1 MNWLGN
7 IGRKSTGWLVFSA
20 DLFGLLNLTLREMRH
35 VLNPSRR
42 RIFWFL
48 FKRQLYNS
56 GLKATYINTVV
67 AIMLAWLV
75 MSKAYLLLSEEVG
88 AGAVQYYAQFF
99 IIVVIREIGPIVSG
113 VILIARSAN
122 AITAEIGHLK
132 LNDEFDV
139 LSSMRISPVFIFLVP
154 VFLSFPLSLL
164 LMFFYFNIV
173 CICFSYL
180 FIFGLYG
187 IDINFADFIKE
198 IVMGISSNE
207 IVISI
212 AKACLGGGLIGLI
225 SIQFGIK
232 VGDKFTDI
240 SRAISNSIS
249 TQFLVFISLNVALS
263 ILAYR

>member
-7 IGRKSTGWLVFSA
+7 IGRKSTGWLFFSA
-20 DLFGLLNLTLREMRH
+20 DLFGLLNLTFREMRH

-75 MSKAYLLLSEEVG
+75 MSKAYLMLSEG

-132 LNDEFDV
+132 LNNEFDV

-154 VFLSFPLSLL
+154 VFTPF
-164 LMFFYFNIV
+164 V
-173 CICFSYL
+173 
-180 FIFGLYG
+180 
-187 IDINFADFIKE
+187 IK
-198 IVMGISSNE
+198 
-207 IVISI
+207 
-212 AKACLGGGLIGLI
+212 
-225 SIQFGIK
+225 
-232 VGDKFTDI
+232 
-240 SRAISNSIS
+240 
-249 TQFLVFISLNVALS
+249 
-263 ILAYR
+263 

>member
-7 IGRKSTGWLVFSA
+7 IGRKSTGWLFFSA
-20 DLFGLLNLTLREMRH
+20 DLFGLLNLTLREMKH

-88 AGAVQYYAQFF
+88 AVQYYAQFF

-132 LNDEFDV
+132 LNDEFFWY
-139 LSSMRISPVFIFLVP
+139 LCFYP
-154 VFLSFPLSLL
+154 FP
-164 LMFFYFNIV
+164 FHY
-173 CICFSYL
+173 C
-180 FIFGLYG
+180 
-187 IDINFADFIKE
+187 
-198 IVMGISSNE
+198 
-207 IVISI
+207 
-212 AKACLGGGLIGLI
+212 
-225 SIQFGIK
+225 
-232 VGDKFTDI
+232 
-240 SRAISNSIS
+240 
-249 TQFLVFISLNVALS
+249 
-263 ILAYR
+263 